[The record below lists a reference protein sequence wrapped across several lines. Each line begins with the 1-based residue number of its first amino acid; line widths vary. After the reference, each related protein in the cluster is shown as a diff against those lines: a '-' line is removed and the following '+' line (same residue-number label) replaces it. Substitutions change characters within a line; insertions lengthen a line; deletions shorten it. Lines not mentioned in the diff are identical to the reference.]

1 MHYQITHR
9 IIYTYD
15 RPVLLAPH
23 SIRMQPRCDVTQRL
37 HQFSLTVEPEPKR
50 SVDNLDLDGN
60 AVTRVWFPDEPIT
73 SLTIEAMSQVE
84 TRRTNPFDYLL
95 EPWAVRLP
103 IDYPVSLLDRLHPY
117 LTGQFS
123 RLSGGGD
130 SAAVQLAQEVWEAT
144 SGNVVSFLSELADR
158 IYTQCGYRLRENGDA
173 LPAGIT
179 WRQKSG
185 SCRDYAVLFTEVC
198 RAVGLAARFVSGYQ
212 EGDVESDDRHLHAW
226 TEVYLPGAG
235 WRGYDPTQGL
245 ATADAHIALVA
256 CPTSHQ
262 TAPVSG
268 TLKQAAGVSSQMR
281 YNLKITKVDGET
293 G

>member
-1 MHYQITHR
+1 VHYQITHH
-9 IIYTYD
+9 ITYTYD

-23 SIRMQPRCDVTQRL
+23 SIRMQPRSDVTQTL
-37 HQFSLTVEPEPKR
+37 HQFSLSIAPEPKR
-50 SVDNLDLDGN
+50 WVENLDLDGN
-60 AVTRVWFPDEPIT
+60 AVTRVWFSDQTVT
-73 SLTIEAMSQVE
+73 SLTIEATSTVE

-103 IDYPVSLLDRLHPY
+103 VDYPVSLLDRLQPY
-117 LTGQFS
+117 LAGQFS
-123 RLSGGGD
+123 RLTGGVD
-130 SAAVQLAQEVWEAT
+130 PAAVQLAQEVWEAT
-144 SGNVVSFLSELADR
+144 SGNVVPFLSELTDR
-158 IYTQCGYRLRENGDA
+158 IYKQCGYQLRENGDA

-179 WRQKSG
+179 WTQKSG
-185 SCRDYAVLFTEVC
+185 SCRDYAVLLIEVC

-212 EGDVESDDRHLHAW
+212 EGDVDSDDRHLHAW
-226 TEVYLPGAG
+226 AEVYLPGAG

-256 CPTSHQ
+256 CPTYHQ

-281 YNLKITKVDGET
+281 YNLKITKM
-293 G
+293 